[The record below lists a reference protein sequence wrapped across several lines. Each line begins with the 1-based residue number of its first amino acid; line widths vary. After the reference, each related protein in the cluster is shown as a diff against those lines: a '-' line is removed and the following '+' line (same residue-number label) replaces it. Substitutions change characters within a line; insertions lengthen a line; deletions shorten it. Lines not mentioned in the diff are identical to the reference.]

1 MPINHEPTG
10 EIEHRVPTITKGLQE
25 LARVGSQ
32 IDWPL
37 PRPSWREEVEQSYEA
52 YQNDVSARVAR
63 QVDVT
68 MVIRYFDMQEL
79 IARVFDELIILDT
92 FTVTNA
98 AGTSVTHPHLAAF
111 ARLSGAAIKLAN
123 EIGATPM
130 ARMKLGLYA
139 TEGAAAQA
147 ALERAVN
154 ADRGVREN
162 TSAGVEIVI
171 ENDET
176 VVMSW

>member
-10 EIEHRVPTITKGLQE
+10 EVEHRVPTIIKGMSDLAATK
-25 LARVGSQ
+25 SQ
-32 IDWPL
+32 VDWPL
-37 PRPSWREEVEQSYEA
+37 PRATWRDEVQDSYEA
-52 YQNDVSARVAR
+52 YKADISARVAR

-68 MVIRYFDMQEL
+68 MVIRYFDLQEL
-79 IARVFDELIILDT
+79 IARVFDELIGLDSMLT
-92 FTVTNA
+92 MNA
-98 AGTSVTHPHLAAF
+98 AGSVNSHPHLGTF

-130 ARMKLGLYA
+130 ARVKLGLYA

-154 ADRGVREN
+154 ADPVVKRAAPDGVDMDI
-162 TSAGVEIVI
+162 VEGEII
-171 ENDET
+171 
-176 VVMSW
+176 MSW